1 MTTGNDR
8 SIKQSNGSKE
18 TLTPSQPSSLLAA
31 KKAVALVPILQRLC
45 SSKNTVQLTSHQ
57 VETWLAALSVFDQ
70 KIVNAAIINIAFSDD
85 PFPDLG
91 KIVLRCE
98 ALRRGQSG
106 SVSQGE
112 VKLGTATTK
121 ALAKA
126 WGVEI

>member
-1 MTTGNDR
+1 
-8 SIKQSNGSKE
+8 
-18 TLTPSQPSSLLAA
+18 
-31 KKAVALVPILQRLC
+31 
-45 SSKNTVQLTSHQ
+45 
-57 VETWLAALSVFDQ
+57 LSVFDQ